1 MNFWKWFGKSRY
13 PGALSPVLENF
24 RRAYSLDPTDCPWVS
39 EDGEFNADK
48 ISAECTPQIAKG
60 GVDFFTR
67 RLKLNLVQRLLLGE
81 EGEDFF
87 TEEGNEVKSYTHP
100 RLTDRLDKVKVIL
113 SRSDFQKN
121 EVDSH

>member
-1 MNFWKWFGKSRY
+1 MWNLLLN
-13 PGALSPVLENF
+13 LSVCGVNYF
-24 RRAYSLDPTDCPWVS
+24 AYRLVNRKVQHFS
-39 EDGEFNADK
+39 EFNADK

-60 GVDFFTR
+60 GVDFFRR
-67 RLKLNLVQRLLLGE
+67 RLKLNLAQRSLLGE
-81 EGEDFF
+81 DGEDFF

-100 RLTDRLDKVKVIL
+100 RLTDRLDKVKFIL